1 MKKRRIGKPD
11 GSTTVRVGR
20 GGQRFLSGGVRRVA
34 AVVSLLGML
43 SFSPGTTWA
52 DESPLQDLTQL
63 LIGDYFSAAD
73 GGVKEGRPIYMRIR
87 SIQSPMPE
95 KVALYAE
102 MRHDSADG
110 ELYRQRAYL
119 FDIAAT
125 DPIVMQAL
133 TFDDPAA
140 AAGLVNDPAVW
151 VRSNLTTKIALV
163 EGCDTRWIRDADG
176 FLGTVDPTTCV
187 ITGKRGDQRRIES
200 QTKITRKFV
209 GQLERGYDISGKLLF
224 GNADGELYIWPRV
237 R

>member
-1 MKKRRIGKPD
+1 MRIPVI
-11 GSTTVRVGR
+11 S
-20 GGQRFLSGGVRRVA
+20 L
-34 AVVSLLGML
+34 LLGMCACAPV
-43 SFSPGTTWA
+43 SVAAEQSA
-52 DESPLQDLTQL
+52 LQDLTQL

-119 FDIAAT
+119 FDITAT

-133 TFDDPAA
+133 IFDDPAA
-140 AAGLVNDPAVW
+140 AASLVNDPAVW

-176 FLGTVDPTTCV
+176 FLGMVDPTTCV

-209 GQLERGYDISGKLLF
+209 GQLERGYDVSGKLLF

>member
-1 MKKRRIGKPD
+1 MRIPVI
-11 GSTTVRVGR
+11 S
-20 GGQRFLSGGVRRVA
+20 L
-34 AVVSLLGML
+34 LLGMCACAPV
-43 SFSPGTTWA
+43 SVAAEQSA
-52 DESPLQDLTQL
+52 LQDLTQL

-102 MRHDSADG
+102 MRHDSAGG

-119 FDIAAT
+119 FDITAT

-140 AAGLVNDPAVW
+140 AASLVNDPAVW

>member
-11 GSTTVRVGR
+11 GSTTVGVGR
-20 GGQRFLSGGVRRVA
+20 GGQRLLSGGITRIA
-34 AVVSLLGML
+34 AVVSLLATFSL
-43 SFSPGTTWA
+43 SLGTTWA
-52 DESPLQDLTQL
+52 NESPVQDLTQL

-73 GGVKEGRPIYMRIR
+73 GGVKEGRPIYMRVR
-87 SIQSPMPE
+87 AVQSPMPD

-102 MRHDSADG
+102 MRHDGADG

-119 FDIAAT
+119 FDITAT
-125 DPIVMQAL
+125 EPIVMQAL

-140 AAGLVNDPAVW
+140 AATLVNDPAVW

-163 EGCDTRWIRDADG
+163 EGCDTRWIRDAEG
-176 FLGTVDPTTCV
+176 FLGTVDPATCI

-200 QTKITRKFV
+200 RTKITRKFV
-209 GQLERGYDISGKLLF
+209 GQLERGYDVDGKLLF

>member
-1 MKKRRIGKPD
+1 MTKRPIGKPD
-11 GSTTVRVGR
+11 GSTTVGVGR

-63 LIGDYFSAAD
+63 LVGDYFSAAD

-87 SIQSPMPE
+87 SIQSPMPD

-119 FDIAAT
+119 FVIAAT
-125 DPIVMQAL
+125 EPIVMQAL

-140 AAGLVNDPAVW
+140 AAGLVNDPA
-151 VRSNLTTKIALV
+151 
-163 EGCDTRWIRDADG
+163 
-176 FLGTVDPTTCV
+176 TCI

-209 GQLERGYDISGKLLF
+209 GQLERGYDINGNLLF
-224 GNADGELYIWPRV
+224 GNAGGELYIWPRV

>member
-1 MKKRRIGKPD
+1 MRIPVI
-11 GSTTVRVGR
+11 S
-20 GGQRFLSGGVRRVA
+20 L
-34 AVVSLLGML
+34 LLGMCACAPV
-43 SFSPGTTWA
+43 SVAAEQSA
-52 DESPLQDLTQL
+52 LQDLTQL

-119 FDIAAT
+119 FDITAT

-133 TFDDPAA
+133 IFDDPAA
-140 AAGLVNDPAVW
+140 AASLVNDPAVW

>member
-1 MKKRRIGKPD
+1 MRIPVI
-11 GSTTVRVGR
+11 S
-20 GGQRFLSGGVRRVA
+20 L
-34 AVVSLLGML
+34 LLGMCACAPV
-43 SFSPGTTWA
+43 SVAAEQSA
-52 DESPLQDLTQL
+52 LQDLTQL

-119 FDIAAT
+119 FDITAT

-133 TFDDPAA
+133 IFDDPAA
-140 AAGLVNDPAVW
+140 AASLVNDPAVW

-209 GQLERGYDISGKLLF
+209 GQLERGYDVSGKLLF

>member
-1 MKKRRIGKPD
+1 MRIPVI
-11 GSTTVRVGR
+11 S
-20 GGQRFLSGGVRRVA
+20 L
-34 AVVSLLGML
+34 LLGMCACAPV
-43 SFSPGTTWA
+43 SVAAEQSA
-52 DESPLQDLTQL
+52 LQDLTQL

-87 SIQSPMPE
+87 SIQSPMPD
-95 KVALYAE
+95 KIALYAE

-119 FDIAAT
+119 FDITAT

-133 TFDDPAA
+133 IFDDPAA
-140 AAGLVNDPAVW
+140 AASLVNDPAVW

-163 EGCDTRWIRDADG
+163 EGCDARWIRDADG

>member
-73 GGVKEGRPIYMRIR
+73 DGVKEGRPIYMRIR
-87 SIQSPMPE
+87 SIQSPMPD
-95 KVALYAE
+95 KIALYAE